1 MDDNVKN
8 FLDKIQEI
16 KEKKIKV
23 EVLSTGKEIDSTPL
37 SFKQQKDLISTIADG
52 TIGTLRF
59 QKIINQIIIDN
70 TGDSLLR
77 VTDKLPII
85 LKLRSESIGK
95 DAKIGDEKVDLNK
108 IIGKIVKSK
117 KIKQSE
123 TISGDIKVN
132 LEVPL
137 LTQENTII
145 QATIDAIKKDGDDM
159 GKSIGS
165 AYTYE
170 IVKYIREIE
179 FDGGSIIF
187 IDIPIKDRVKIVDN
201 LPISINQKVID
212 FIQNINKIEKE
223 WLTVEINGDKKTLD
237 IDVSLFDG

>member
-1 MDDNVKN
+1 
-8 FLDKIQEI
+8 
-16 KEKKIKV
+16 
-23 EVLSTGKEIDSTPL
+23 
-37 SFKQQKDLISTIADG
+37 
-52 TIGTLRF
+52 
-59 QKIINQIIIDN
+59 
-70 TGDSLLR
+70 LR

-95 DAKIGDEKVDLNK
+95 EVKIGDERVDLNK
-108 IIGKIVKSK
+108 IISKIVKSK
-117 KIKQSE
+117 KIKLSE

-159 GKSIGS
+159 GKNIGS

>member
-95 DAKIGDEKVDLNK
+95 DVKIGDEKVDLDK
-108 IIGKIVKSK
+108 IIAKILKSK

-137 LTQENTII
+137 LTQENAII

-159 GKSIGS
+159 GKNIGS

-223 WLTVEINGDKKTLD
+223 WLTVDINGDKKTLD